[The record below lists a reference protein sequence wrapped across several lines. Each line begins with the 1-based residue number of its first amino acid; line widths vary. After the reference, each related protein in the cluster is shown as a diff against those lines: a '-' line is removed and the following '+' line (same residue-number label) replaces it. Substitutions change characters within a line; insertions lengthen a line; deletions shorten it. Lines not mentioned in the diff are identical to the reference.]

1 MEKALVKTDFHFPG
15 QKSVYHGKVRDVYNI
30 NDELLVM
37 VATDRISA
45 FDVILPKGIPFKGQ
59 MLNQIAAKFLD
70 ATTDICPNWKVA
82 TPDPMVT
89 VGVLCQG
96 FPVEMIVRGYLCGSA
111 WRAYKSGVREICGVK
126 LPEGMKENQ
135 KFPEPIIT
143 PTTKAEIGEHDAD
156 ISKEEIL
163 ARGLATPE
171 EYALLEKYTMELF
184 KRGTQIAAERGLIL
198 VDTKYEFGKH
208 DGKIYL
214 MDEIHTPDSSR
225 YFYSEG
231 YEERF
236 AKGEPQKQLSKE
248 FVREWLMDNGFQG
261 KAGQQVPEMTD
272 AIVTSISDRYIEL
285 YEHIV
290 GEKFVKAEGEDLAA
304 RIEKRAG
311 IARFVAGPGLWISAR
326 DIEEILKVKAAFSVA
341 VASLLER
348 AGLAAEELQ
357 TIALAGALGRHVD
370 ADMLE
375 HLGFVPAGCGRKVR
389 AVGNTS
395 LEGACLLAEK
405 PELREELAAL
415 CAGATVLAPAEEEDF
430 YERYVRAMRF
440 APWEQ
445 AWK

>member
-1 MEKALVKTDFHFPG
+1 M
-15 QKSVYHGKVRDVYNI
+15 YNI
-30 NDELLVM
+30 NGEKLVM

-45 FDVILPKGIPFKGQ
+45 FDVVLPKGIPFKGQ

-70 ATTDICPNWKVA
+70 ATTDICPNWKMA

-89 VGVLCQG
+89 VGVMCEG

-163 ARGLATPE
+163 AKGLATPE
-171 EYALLEKYTMELF
+171 EYAILEKYTMALF
-184 KRGTQIAAERGLIL
+184 KRGTEIAAERGLIL

-208 DGKIYL
+208 NGTIYL

-248 FVREWLMDNGFQG
+248 VVREWLMDNGFQG
-261 KAGQQVPEMTD
+261 KEGQQVPEMTD
-272 AIVTSISDRYIEL
+272 EIVTSISERYIEL
-285 YEHIV
+285 YEHIT
-290 GEKFVKAEGEDLAA
+290 GEKFVKEDTSNIAE
-304 RIEKRAG
+304 RIEKK
-311 IARFVAGPGLWISAR
+311 VT
-326 DIEEILKVKAAFSVA
+326 EYLKK
-341 VASLLER
+341 
-348 AGLAAEELQ
+348 
-357 TIALAGALGRHVD
+357 
-370 ADMLE
+370 
-375 HLGFVPAGCGRKVR
+375 
-389 AVGNTS
+389 
-395 LEGACLLAEK
+395 
-405 PELREELAAL
+405 
-415 CAGATVLAPAEEEDF
+415 
-430 YERYVRAMRF
+430 
-440 APWEQ
+440 
-445 AWK
+445 